1 MKYAIVYSSR
11 TGNTRLLAETI
22 RETLP
27 PEECIYFGPPSEAA
41 LAAPVLYVGFWTDR
55 GTCDGGTAAFLKM
68 LTSQKIFL
76 FGTAGFG
83 VSQDYFDKILARAG
97 ENLPAGVPVFGS
109 FLCQGKMPMSVR
121 QRYESLQQSP
131 TPPPNIGMLI
141 ENFDRAL
148 SHPDQEDIQKLRE
161 AVQNCK

>member
-1 MKYAIVYSSR
+1 MKYAIVCSSR

-22 RETLP
+22 RDTLP

-41 LAAPVLYVGFWTDR
+41 LSAPILYVGFWTDR
-55 GTCDGGTAAFLKM
+55 GTCDGDTAAFLKD

-83 VSQDYFDKILARAG
+83 ISQEYFDRILKRAE
-97 ENLPAGVPVFGS
+97 ENLPETVQVFSS

-121 QRYESLQQSP
+121 KRYETLQQSP

-141 ENFDRAL
+141 ENFDKAL
-148 SHPDQEDIQKLRE
+148 SHPDRDDLQKLRDT
-161 AVQNCK
+161 VLTSQ